1 MKELFLLVFI
11 TLFSI
16 FALSQEVHTS
26 GKAKNV
32 MMGIDLSATV
42 ALDTL
47 MVKQHLYAL
56 GPVDD
61 LQGEI
66 TVFDGEVYAA
76 EVTNKRKRNVKFR
89 ETEG

>member
-1 MKELFLLVFI
+1 MKPNTISIIILSLLSYYSF
-11 TLFSI
+11 
-16 FALSQEVHTS
+16 SQEVFTS

-47 MVKQHLYAL
+47 LEKQHLFAL

-66 TVFDGEVYAA
+66 TVLD
-76 EVTNKRKRNVKFR
+76 
-89 ETEG
+89 